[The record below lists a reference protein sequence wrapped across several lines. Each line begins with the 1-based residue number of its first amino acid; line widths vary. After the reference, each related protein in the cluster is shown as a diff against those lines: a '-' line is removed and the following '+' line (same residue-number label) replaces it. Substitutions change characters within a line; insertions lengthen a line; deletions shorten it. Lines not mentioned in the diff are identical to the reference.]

1 MEEQRLRSSSGI
13 IHDRDTFDQKRPVAW
28 TRRGRRSIYW
38 DRNSRDLC
46 PVWAGAAASRRRHHR
61 AEPTQFPWHA
71 AAVEPTGGGAGDCA
85 DDRVLAVG
93 QRARLGQPVMF
104 ATRQPGVWADYLLV
118 RRQRELEVRR
128 WQAGDNQGFPI
139 DCSTPTPALPP
150 RGGGRLGQEPWQF
163 LKRLPLPQGQMSL
176 RPTPAKLKVCG
187 RRKGGRAGWPALL
200 AALVGATE
208 PEAGALGGATT
219 SLGVTGL
226 AAAAA
231 LALAVLLV
239 VLVALAFFLD
249 IALKSTARGTSCT
262 SC

>member
-1 MEEQRLRSSSGI
+1 
-13 IHDRDTFDQKRPVAW
+13 
-28 TRRGRRSIYW
+28 
-38 DRNSRDLC
+38 
-46 PVWAGAAASRRRHHR
+46 
-61 AEPTQFPWHA
+61 
-71 AAVEPTGGGAGDCA
+71 
-85 DDRVLAVG
+85 
-93 QRARLGQPVMF
+93 MF

-200 AALVGATE
+200 AALAGATE

-231 LALAVLLV
+231 LARDALV
-239 VLVALAFFLD
+239 VTHVRSAILLD
-249 IALKSTARGTSCT
+249 LDLKYHDTGT
-262 SC
+262 